1 MATRAGLDHAAVV
14 RAAAAL
20 ADEVGLEGL
29 TLATLAE
36 HLGVRT
42 PTLYHYVDKL
52 AGLRRELALLGLRE
66 MAARLGRAVMGKAGD
81 DAILALAQSY
91 RAFVKERPGLYAS
104 TVRAEPDDAELGA
117 AGHEVIDIALRA
129 LAAYHLQGDD
139 AIHMVRVLRSVLHG
153 FATLESAG
161 GFGMPLEV
169 DETFRRLM
177 ETLLLGLHHGHEMEQ
192 SNTPA

>member
-36 HLGVRT
+36 HLGVRA
-42 PTLYHYVDKL
+42 PTLYHYVNGL

-81 DAILALAQSY
+81 DAVLALAQSY
-91 RAFVKERPGLYAS
+91 RVFVKERPGLYAA
-104 TVRAEPDDAELGA
+104 TVRAGEPGDTPLAA
-117 AGHEVIDIALRA
+117 AGQEVIDIALRA
-129 LAAYHLQGDD
+129 LAAYQLQGDD

-161 GFGMPLEV
+161 GFGMPLAV

-177 ETLLLGLHHGHEMEQ
+177 ETLLPGLHHRHDMER
-192 SNTPA
+192 

>member
-36 HLGVRT
+36 HLGVRA
-42 PTLYHYVDKL
+42 PTLYHYVNGL
-52 AGLRRELALLGLRE
+52 AGLRRELALLGLHE

-81 DAILALAQSY
+81 DAVLALAQSY
-91 RAFVKERPGLYAS
+91 RVFVKERPGLYAA
-104 TVRAEPDDAELGA
+104 TVRAGEPGDTALAA
-117 AGHEVIDIALRA
+117 AGQEVIDIALRA
-129 LAAYHLQGDD
+129 LAAYQLQGDD

-161 GFGMPLEV
+161 GFGIPLEV

-177 ETLLLGLHHGHEMEQ
+177 ETLLLGLHHQHKMEK
-192 SNTPA
+192 

>member
-1 MATRAGLDHAAVV
+1 MAARAGLDQAAVV

-29 TLATLAE
+29 TLANLANRL
-36 HLGVRT
+36 HVQT
-42 PTLYHYVDKL
+42 PTLYHYVDGL
-52 AGLRRELALLGLRE
+52 AGLRRELTLLGLRE
-66 MAARLGRAVMGKAGD
+66 LAARLGPAVMGKAGD

-91 RAFVKERPGLYAS
+91 RAFVKERPGLYAA
-104 TVRAEPDDAELGA
+104 TVRAGAPDDTELVA
-117 AGHEVIDIALRA
+117 LSQEVIEIVVRA
-129 LAAYHLQGDD
+129 LAAYQLQGDD

-161 GFGMPLEV
+161 GFGMPLAV

-177 ETLLLGLHHGHEMEQ
+177 DTLLLGLHHQYATEK
-192 SNTPA
+192 

>member
-1 MATRAGLDHAAVV
+1 MATRVGLDHAAVV

-36 HLGVRT
+36 HLGVRA
-42 PTLYHYVDKL
+42 PTLYHYVDGL
-52 AGLRRELALLGLRE
+52 AGLRRELTLLALHEL
-66 MAARLGRAVMGKAGD
+66 AARLGRAVMGKAGD
-81 DAILALAQSY
+81 DAILALAQEY
-91 RAFVKERPGLYAS
+91 RAFVKERPGLYAA
-104 TVRAEPDDAELGA
+104 TVRAHPGDAEIEI
-117 AGHEVIDIALRA
+117 AGGEVVDIVVRA
-129 LAAYHLQGDD
+129 LAAYQLQGDD

-161 GFGMPLEV
+161 GFGMPLAV

-177 ETLLLGLHHGHEMEQ
+177 ETLLLGLHHRHDMER
-192 SNTPA
+192 